1 VGAPEA
7 DVTVAITGAAGQLGR
22 LTAQRVLERVAPGE
36 VMLVTRRPDAIADLA
51 DAGATVRHGDFDEPA
66 SLPGAFAGVDRL
78 LLISTDVLGN
88 RVAQHTAA
96 IDAAAAAGVEHVL
109 YTSGLNAGSALPLV
123 VSHDHGAT
131 EQAIRARGLRWTA
144 LRNGLYAESQV
155 PAAARAV
162 ASGHLV
168 HNNGDGATAYVSRE
182 DCAAAAAAALT
193 GDGHE
198 DRVYDITGPE
208 LVTQAE
214 LAAMVSDIAGRR
226 VVAVAIDDDEATRNL
241 TAVGLPAD
249 AAMAYASFGTAIR
262 EGVLDILSSDVEDL
276 TGRRPR
282 SLRDVLEAHRSELE
296 EAP

>member
-1 VGAPEA
+1 M
-7 DVTVAITGAAGQLGR
+7 TIAITGAAGHLGR
-22 LTAQRVLERVAPGE
+22 LTAQQVLDRVPPGE
-36 VMLVTRRPDAIADLA
+36 VVLVTRRPDAIADLA
-51 DAGATVRHGDFDEPA
+51 DAGAIVRHGDFDEPA
-66 SLPGAFAGVDRL
+66 SLPAAFAGVDRL

-96 IDAAAAAGVEHVL
+96 IDAAAAAGVGHVL

-131 EQAIRARGLRWTA
+131 EQAIRDRGLRWTA
-144 LRNGLYAESQV
+144 LRNGLYAEFQV
-155 PAAARAV
+155 AAAARAV

-168 HNNGDGATAYVSRE
+168 HNSGDGATAYVSRG

-193 GDGHE
+193 GEGHE

-208 LVTQAE
+208 LVTQAQF
-214 LAAMVSDIAGRR
+214 AALISDITGRP
-226 VVAVAIDDDEATRNL
+226 VTAVAIDDDEATRNL
-241 TAVGLPAD
+241 TAVGVPAD

-262 EGVLDILSSDVEDL
+262 EGVLDVVSTDVETL

-282 SLRDVLEAHRSELE
+282 SLREVLEAHRPELE
-296 EAP
+296 ETA

>member
-1 VGAPEA
+1 M
-7 DVTVAITGAAGQLGR
+7 TIAITGAAGQLGR
-22 LTAQRVLERVAPGE
+22 LTAHLVLDRVPAEE
-36 VMLVTRRPDAIADLA
+36 VVLVTRRPDAIADLA
-51 DAGATVRHGDFDEPA
+51 GAGATVRYGDFDEPG
-66 SLPGAFAGVDRL
+66 SLPAAFAGVDRL

-88 RVAQHTAA
+88 RVGQHTGA
-96 IDAAAAAGVEHVL
+96 IDGAAAAGVGHVL

-131 EQAIRARGLRWTA
+131 EQAIRDRGLRWTA

-155 PAAARAV
+155 AAAARAL

-193 GDGHE
+193 GDGHA

-208 LVTQAE
+208 LVTQAQV
-214 LAAMVSDIAGRR
+214 AAMVSDLTGRP
-226 VVAVAIDDDEATRNL
+226 VDAVAIDDDEATRNL

-249 AAMAYASFGTAIR
+249 AATAYASFGTAIR
-262 EGVLDILSSDVEDL
+262 EGVLDVVSSHVEDL

-282 SLRDVLEAHRSELE
+282 SLRDVLEAHLSELE
-296 EAP
+296 ETA

>member
-1 VGAPEA
+1 
-7 DVTVAITGAAGQLGR
+7 VTIAITGAAGHLGR
-22 LTAQRVLERVAPGE
+22 LTAQLVLERVPADE
-36 VMLVTRRPDAIADLA
+36 VVLVTRRPDAIGDLA
-51 DAGATVRHGDFDEPA
+51 DAGATVRHGDFDEPE
-66 SLPGAFAGVDRL
+66 SLPGAFAGCERL
-78 LLISTDVLGN
+78 LLISADTVGQ
-88 RVAQHTAA
+88 RVRQHTAA
-96 IDAAAAAGVEHVL
+96 VAAAAAAGVGHVI
-109 YTSGLNAGSALPLV
+109 YTSIVNAGSELPLV
-123 VSHDHGAT
+123 VSHEHGET
-131 EQAIRARGLRWTA
+131 ERAIREHGLRWTA

-155 PAAARAV
+155 AAAARAV

-208 LVTQAE
+208 LVTQAQ
-214 LAAMVSDIAGRR
+214 LAAMVSDITGRPIA
-226 VVAVAIDDDEATRNL
+226 VVAIDDDEATQNL

-262 EGVLDILSSDVEDL
+262 EGVLDVVSTHVEDL
-276 TGRRPR
+276 TGHRPR

-296 EAP
+296 ETT

>member
-1 VGAPEA
+1 M
-7 DVTVAITGAAGQLGR
+7 TLAITGAAGHLGR
-22 LTAQRVLERVAPGE
+22 LTAQLVLEHVPAGD
-36 VMLVTRRPDAIADLA
+36 VVLVTRRPDAIADLA
-51 DAGATVRHGDFDEPA
+51 ATGAIVRYGDFDEPG
-66 SLPGAFAGVDRL
+66 SLPVAFAGAERL
-78 LLISTDVLGN
+78 LLISADVLGR

-96 IDAAAAAGVEHVL
+96 IDAAAAAGVGHVL

-131 EQAIRARGLRWTA
+131 EQAIRDRGLRWTA
-144 LRNGLYAESQV
+144 LRNGLYAEFQV

-162 ASGHLV
+162 ASGRLV

-198 DRVYDITGPE
+198 DRIYDITGPE
-208 LVTQAE
+208 LVTQAQ
-214 LAAMVSDIAGRR
+214 LAAMVSDITGRP
-226 VVAVAIDDDEATRNL
+226 VEAVAIDDDQAAQNL
-241 TAVGLPAD
+241 TAAGLPAD
-249 AAMAYASFGTAIR
+249 AAMAYASFGTAVR
-262 EGVLDILSSDVEDL
+262 EGVLAVVSTHVQDL

-282 SLRDVLEAHRSELE
+282 SLREVLEAHRSELE

>member
-1 VGAPEA
+1 M
-7 DVTVAITGAAGQLGR
+7 TIAITGAAGHLGR
-22 LTAQRVLERVAPGE
+22 LTAQLVLDRVPVDELV
-36 VMLVTRRPDAIADLA
+36 LVTRRPDEVADLIA
-51 DAGATVRHGDFDEPA
+51 AGASVRHGDFDEPDG
-66 SLPGAFAGVDRL
+66 LPEAFRGVDRL

-96 IDAAAAAGVEHVL
+96 IDAAAAVGVGHVL

-131 EQAIRARGLRWTA
+131 EQAIRDRGLRWTA
-144 LRNGLYAESQV
+144 LRNGLYAEFQV
-155 PAAARAV
+155 AAAARAF

-198 DRVYDITGPE
+198 DRIYDITGPE
-208 LVTQAE
+208 LVTQAQV
-214 LAAMVSDIAGRR
+214 AALVSEITGRP
-226 VVAVAIDDDEATRNL
+226 VDAVAIDDDEATRNL

-262 EGVLDILSSDVEDL
+262 EGVLDVVSSHVEDL

-282 SLRDVLEAHRSELE
+282 SLREVLEAHRSEIE
-296 EAP
+296 ETA

>member
-1 VGAPEA
+1 M
-7 DVTVAITGAAGQLGR
+7 TIAITGAAGHLGR
-22 LTAQRVLERVAPGE
+22 LTAQLVLDRIPADELV
-36 VMLVTRRPDAIADLA
+36 LVTRHPDELADLVA
-51 DAGATVRHGDFDEPA
+51 AGATVRHADFDEPDE
-66 SLPGAFAGVDRL
+66 LPEAFRGVDRL

-96 IDAAAAAGVEHVL
+96 IDAAAAAGVGHVL

-131 EQAIRARGLRWTA
+131 EQAIRDRGLRWTA
-144 LRNGLYAESQV
+144 LRNGLYAEFQV
-155 PAAARAV
+155 AAAARAF

-208 LVTQAE
+208 LVTQAQ
-214 LAAMVSDIAGRR
+214 LAALVSEITGRR
-226 VVAVAIDDDEATRNL
+226 VDAVAIDDDEATRNL

-262 EGVLDILSSDVEDL
+262 EGVLEVVSSHVEDL

-282 SLRDVLEAHRSELE
+282 SLRDVLEAHRSEIE
-296 EAP
+296 ETA

>member
-1 VGAPEA
+1 M
-7 DVTVAITGAAGQLGR
+7 TIAITGAAGHLGR
-22 LTAQRVLERVAPGE
+22 LTAQLVLDRIPADELV
-36 VMLVTRRPDAIADLA
+36 LVTRRPDELADLVA
-51 DAGATVRHGDFDEPA
+51 AGATVRYGDFDAPEG
-66 SLPGAFAGVDRL
+66 LPEAFAGVHRL

-96 IDAAAAAGVEHVL
+96 IDAAVAAGVGHVL

-131 EQAIRARGLRWTA
+131 EQAIRDRGLRWTA
-144 LRNGLYAESQV
+144 LRNGLYAEFQV
-155 PAAARAV
+155 AAAARAF

-208 LVTQAE
+208 LVTQAQM
-214 LAAMVSDIAGRR
+214 AALVTEITGRH
-226 VVAVAIDDDEATRNL
+226 VDAVAIDDEEATQNL

-249 AAMAYASFGTAIR
+249 MAMAYASFGTAIR
-262 EGVLDILSSDVEDL
+262 EGVLDVVSPHVEDL

-282 SLRDVLEAHRSELE
+282 SLREVLEAHRSEIE
-296 EAP
+296 ETA